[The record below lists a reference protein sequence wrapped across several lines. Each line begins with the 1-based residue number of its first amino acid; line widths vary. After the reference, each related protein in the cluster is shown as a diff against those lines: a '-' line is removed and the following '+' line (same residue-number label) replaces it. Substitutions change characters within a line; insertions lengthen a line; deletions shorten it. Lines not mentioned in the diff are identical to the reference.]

1 MNKGIAKGFVAAGL
15 GLAILATPAH
25 AQKPGVE
32 LGIGLAGFSSISPD
46 GGGKVTVFNVGTASF
61 GGVALSSGGGVTAAW
76 YLNEMIAIEP
86 QLGFGTAK
94 PEGSD
99 ATTIMGISVGVPIYL
114 KKEWGKGGGL
124 YVTPFI
130 GMTKISS
137 GGSSQSQNHFGANV
151 GTKLRISDNVFW
163 NLHAGFDMGQENTDD
178 GIPSTTSI
186 GAGFGLN
193 VYLH

>member
-1 MNKGIAKGFVAAGL
+1 MKGIVKGLVAAGL
-15 GLAILATPAH
+15 GLALTATVVE

-32 LGIGLAGFSSISPD
+32 LGIGLAGFSMISPD
-46 GGGKVTVFNVGTASF
+46 GGDKISVFNVGTASF
-61 GGVALSSGGGVTAAW
+61 GGVALSSGGGVTAAF

-99 ATTIMGISVGVPIYL
+99 ATSILSLTVGVPIYL

-124 YVTPFI
+124 YVTPFV
-130 GMTKISS
+130 GMSKISQS
-137 GGSSQSQNHFGANV
+137 GSSSSQNHFGANV
-151 GTKLRISDNVFW
+151 GTKLRITDQVFW
-163 NLHAGFDMGQENTDD
+163 NIHAGLDMGMENTDD
-178 GIPSTTSI
+178 GIPSTTAF

-193 VYLH
+193 VYLR